1 MGREEQKQKTR
12 STTHHSL
19 STDIRHMRS
28 ALELATGGVGWV
40 SPNPLVGCV
49 IVKDGEVVGHGYHQR
64 FGGPHAEVH
73 ALRAAGRLARGAVLY
88 VTLEPCCHTGK
99 TPPCVDAILQ
109 AQVGRVVMAM
119 RDPNPRVDGGGL
131 ARLERGGIEVSV
143 GICEAEAR
151 RLNEAFAKYV
161 TTRRPFVT
169 SKSAITLDGKIATRS
184 GASRWI
190 TGEAAR
196 AAGHQL
202 RHANDAILVGIGTVL
217 QDDPQLT
224 TRLPQQH
231 GANPLRVVVDSAL
244 RLSPRARVAE
254 VAADRRTLIAT
265 TERAADA
272 KVRALQERGAE
283 VIRLPAEKPVDR
295 DEWLVD
301 SKGKKRFTS
310 HSSPTAHQDG
320 RVSLKALCVVL
331 GERGI
336 ASVLVEGGALL
347 TAALLRQRLI
357 DKMVLFVAP
366 KIIGGDGISVF
377 GPCGV
382 DTMEQVLSLQ
392 HLTSRRIGDDVMLEA
407 YPAWAACSPGSGR
420 RKENL
425 R

>member
-1 MGREEQKQKTR
+1 
-12 STTHHSL
+12 
-19 STDIRHMRS
+19 MRR
-28 ALELATGGVGWV
+28 ALELAAAGAGWV

-49 IVKDGEVVGHGYHQR
+49 IVKDGAVVGRGSHQR
-64 FGGPHAEVH
+64 FGAPHAEVH
-73 ALRAAGRLARGAVLY
+73 ALREAGRLAQNAVLY

-109 AQVGRVVMAM
+109 AQVGRVVVAM
-119 RDPNPRVDGGGL
+119 RDPNPQVDGGGL
-131 ARLERGGIEVSV
+131 SRLASAGIDVTLGV
-143 GICEAEAR
+143 CEAEAR
-151 RLNEAFAKYV
+151 RLNEAFAKYI

-224 TRLPQQH
+224 TRFFLPPPSGRGSGGGLQR
-231 GANPLRVVVDSAL
+231 GANPLRVVVDSTL
-244 RLSPRARVAE
+244 RLPPTAQVADA
-254 VAADRRTLIAT
+254 AADRRTLIAT
-265 TERAADA
+265 TAQAADA
-272 KVRALQERGAE
+272 KARALQERGVE
-283 VIRLPAEKPVDR
+283 VLRLPAC
-295 DEWLVD
+295 
-301 SKGKKRFTS
+301 G
-310 HSSPTAHQDG
+310 DG
-320 RVSLKALCVVL
+320 RVSLDALCAAL
-331 GERGI
+331 GERGV
-336 ASVLVEGGALL
+336 ASVLVEGGAAL

-357 DKMVLFVAP
+357 DKMVIFVAP

-392 HLTSRRIGDDVMLEA
+392 RLASLQVGDDVMLEA
-407 YPAWAACSPGSGR
+407 YPAWAACPPGADR
-420 RKENL
+420 R
-425 R
+425 

>member
-1 MGREEQKQKTR
+1 MTN
-12 STTHHSL
+12 
-19 STDIRHMRS
+19 DADVDVRHMRS
-28 ALELATGGVGWV
+28 ALELAAGGTGWV

-49 IVKDGEVVGHGYHQR
+49 IVNNGEVVGRGYHQR

-73 ALRAAGRLARGAVLY
+73 ALHEAGKRARGAVLY

-109 AQVGRVVMAM
+109 AQVGRVVAAM

-131 ARLERGGIEVSV
+131 SRLQSAGVEVTV
-143 GICEAEAR
+143 GVCEAEAR
-151 RLNEAFAKYV
+151 RLNEAFVKYI

-202 RHANDAILVGIGTVL
+202 RHANDAILVGVGTVL

-224 TRLPQQH
+224 TRLFLPPPSGRGLGGEPRP
-231 GANPLRVVVDSAL
+231 GANPLRIVVDSTL
-244 RLSPRARVAE
+244 RLSPSAQVADVTAE
-254 VAADRRTLIAT
+254 RRTLIVT
-265 TERAADA
+265 TEQAEAA
-272 KVRALQERGAE
+272 KVQTLETRGVE
-283 VIRLPAEKPVDR
+283 VIRLPAC
-295 DEWLVD
+295 
-301 SKGKKRFTS
+301 G
-310 HSSPTAHQDG
+310 DG
-320 RVSLKALCVVL
+320 RVNLDALCVLL

-336 ASVLVEGGALL
+336 ASVLVEGGAVL

-357 DKMVLFVAP
+357 DKMVFFVAP
-366 KIIGGDGISVF
+366 KIIGGDGVSAF

-382 DTMEQVLSLQ
+382 DAMEQALSLRD
-392 HLTSRRIGDDVMLEA
+392 LTSRQVGDDLMLEA
-407 YPAWAACSPGSGR
+407 YPACTACSPEAD
-420 RKENL
+420 RKKEST